1 MIWILGLVTLIA
13 NKTVS
18 FVLYFYMSK
27 YYNLNIL
34 SPNLQNV
41 QFHVQLNNCFF
52 SLGVFETVVI
62 SELYGK
68 IILLV
73 IFFHNICSKLL
84 SMIIILIIY
93 GL

>member
-13 NKTVS
+13 NKAAS
-18 FVLYFYMSK
+18 FVLYFYMSKYYNLMSK

-73 IFFHNICSKLL
+73 VFFS
-84 SMIIILIIY
+84 
-93 GL
+93 